1 MHYFGSLRC
10 WDDLFFLVSCN
21 SNSLWC
27 FYQILRIFKVNLEG
41 EQFKKP
47 SKISGEFWLSSRF
60 RSIQKAPLCAQ
71 RPVPSQG
78 HHNGAVTQVLQVW
91 ATLRLPAVRLRESK
105 CTKSWWWF
113 HPYFLEFSPRKIWET
128 LRLDSYFDEHI
139 FQRGWWKTT
148 NQTKSWCVFSP
159 PCVFFD
165 TPSRY
170 FVNVC

>member
-113 HPYFLEFSPRKIWET
+113 HPYFLEFSPRKIWGNIKI
-128 LRLDSYFDEHI
+128 RFPFWRAYFSKGLVKNHQPDKNLGVC
-139 FQRGWWKTT
+139 FPPW
-148 NQTKSWCVFSP
+148 VFWYP
-159 PCVFFD
+159 K
-165 TPSRY
+165 
-170 FVNVC
+170 